1 MMIHKHKRDDCFLQK
16 KHVII
21 GKKQARKVADVVY
34 FRVKGYVLKKGR
46 NDRMVV
52 QTKKLGRES
61 LSYRLKQYWP
71 AYLLLV
77 PVLAWYIIF
86 CYVPMGGVI
95 IAFKKY
101 SVLKGFMASPW
112 VGTKNFERLF
122 SSKSF
127 IQAVKNTLIISG
139 LKFAFTFP
147 LPIVFAILLNEMPG
161 TKYKKVVQTVS
172 YLPHFISWSVAGGF
186 VYMLL
191 SPSTGA
197 ISAIVRALGGTPQ
210 NYIGMSRYFR
220 PIVIVSDVWKSL
232 GWSAIIY
239 IAAISSVDEQLYEA
253 AIIDGAGRFARIWHV
268 TLPGIRGII
277 AIQLIMSVGNI
288 LNVSFGQIFVLI
300 SDLTLDVGETID
312 YYVYRVGLGSTA
324 NMSLATASGI
334 FKSLIGFV
342 LIILTNYASRKL
354 TDGEGIW

>member
-1 MMIHKHKRDDCFLQK
+1 MLKT
-16 KHVII
+16 HVTI
-21 GKKQARKVADVVY
+21 GTNHARKVAGVVC
-34 FRVKGYVLKKGR
+34 FVRQGIVLQNGR
-46 NDRMVV
+46 NDRMVA

-71 AYLLLV
+71 AYLLLL
-77 PVLAWYIIF
+77 PVLVWYIIF
-86 CYVPMGGVI
+86 CYVPMGGII

-101 SVLKGFMASPW
+101 SVLKGFIASPW
-112 VGTKNFERLF
+112 VGMKNFERLF
-122 SSKSF
+122 SSRSF
-127 IQAVKNTLIISG
+127 IQAIKNTLIISG
-139 LKFAFTFP
+139 LKFVFTFP
-147 LPIVFAILLNEMPG
+147 LPIIFAILLNEMPG
-161 TKYKKVVQTVS
+161 TKYKKIVQTVS

-197 ISAIVRALGGTPQ
+197 ISAIVRSLGGTPQ
-210 NYIGMSRYFR
+210 NYIGMSKYFR
-220 PIVIVSDVWKSL
+220 TIVVASSVWKSL

-312 YYVYRVGLGSTA
+312 YYVYRVGLGSTT
-324 NMSLATASGI
+324 NMSLGTASGI